1 MLPSA
6 NFNTNILQAIP
17 PGIIKD
23 NAAFTANVIDLAAEA
38 VRGAQF
44 LTFVVQ
50 LGSIDADM
58 AVLRVMESDTKT
70 NDTTLGGSPAAV
82 VNVLTTV
89 TPGASDDNKLYLV
102 TVDLRATRERYLQ
115 LQATAGD
122 GAAGTYL
129 SALCFAVCP
138 ASVQTNNNAAAKVAA

>member
-1 MLPSA
+1 MLPSP
-6 NFNTNILQAIP
+6 NFNDNVLAAIP

-23 NAAFTANVIDLAAEA
+23 DAAFVANVIDLADEA

-44 LTFVVQ
+44 LIFEAM
-50 LGSIDADM
+50 LGSIDADL

-70 NDTTLGGSPAAV
+70 DATTLGGTPAV
-82 VNVLTTV
+82 VVNALSTV
-89 TPGASDDNKLYLV
+89 VPGATDDNKIYRI
-102 TVDLRATRERYLQ
+102 TIDLRAERKRYLQ

-129 SALCFAVCP
+129 SATCHAVAP
-138 ASVQTNNNAAAKVAA
+138 NKVATNNNAADVIAG